1 MKDEMTIVLHLYEGA
16 LELTVLILI
25 PVIALA
31 TVERKMIDAR
41 HIHIVGTTQKFVV
54 FAESLNHLLQHLFP
68 IHLMPQNLSQR
79 YRVGR
84 IAVELSLIDINA
96 DTEDAA
102 LDALGV
108 DGSLYQRATDLLV
121 IPVHIIRPF
130 QRNAVRIGIKS
141 VLHGERTSLGKEEL
155 LAQRYPLRTHH
166 HTEEEVLAR
175 LTLPGMHA
183 LSPACCLIVSNGN
196 GQRIFIVSIQIL
208 QEGIRGI
215 HFL

>member
-1 MKDEMTIVLHLYEGA
+1 
-16 LELTVLILI
+16 
-25 PVIALA
+25 
-31 TVERKMIDAR
+31 MIEAR

-79 YRVGR
+79 YRIGR
-84 IAVELSLIDINA
+84 IAVELCLIDINA

-102 LDALGV
+102 LDALRV
-108 DGSLYQRATDLLV
+108 DDGLYQRATDFLV
-121 IPVHIIRPF
+121 IPVHIIWPF

-141 VLHGERTSLGKEEL
+141 ILHGECTSLGKEEL

-175 LTLPGMHA
+175 LALPGMHA

-196 GQRIFIVSIQIL
+196 GQRIFIVSTQIL

>member
-1 MKDEMTIVLHLYEGA
+1 MKDEMTIVLHLYEST

-25 PVIALA
+25 PMVTLA
-31 TVERKMIDAR
+31 TVERKMIESR
-41 HIHIVGTTQKFVV
+41 YIHIIGTTQKFVV
-54 FAESLNHLLQHLFP
+54 SAESLNHLLQHLFP

-96 DTEDAA
+96 DAEDAA
-102 LDALGV
+102 LDALRV
-108 DGSLYQRATDLLV
+108 DDGLYQRATDLLV
-121 IPVHIIRPF
+121 MPVHIVRPF
-130 QRNAVRIGIKS
+130 QRNAIRIGIKS
-141 VLHGERTSLGKEEL
+141 ILHGERTSLGKEEL
-155 LAQRYPLRTHH
+155 LAQRDPLRTHH

-175 LTLPGMHA
+175 LALPGMHA

-196 GQRIFIVSIQIL
+196 GQRIFIVSTQIL

>member
-1 MKDEMTIVLHLYEGA
+1 MVT
-16 LELTVLILI
+16 
-25 PVIALA
+25 LA
-31 TVERKMIDAR
+31 TVERKMIESR
-41 HIHIVGTTQKFVV
+41 YIHIIGTTQKFVV
-54 FAESLNHLLQHLFP
+54 SAESLNHLLQHLFP

-96 DTEDAA
+96 DAEDTA
-102 LDALGV
+102 LDALRV
-108 DGSLYQRATDLLV
+108 DDGLYQRATDLLV
-121 IPVHIIRPF
+121 MPVHIVRPF

-155 LAQRYPLRTHH
+155 LAQRNPLRTHH

-175 LTLPGMHA
+175 LALPGMHA

-196 GQRIFIVSIQIL
+196 GQRIFIVSTQIL

>member
-1 MKDEMTIVLHLYEGA
+1 MKDEMTIVLHLNEST

-25 PVIALA
+25 PMVTLA
-31 TVERKMIDAR
+31 TVERKMIESR
-41 HIHIVGTTQKFVV
+41 HIHIIGTTQKFVV

-96 DTEDAA
+96 DAEDTA

-108 DGSLYQRATDLLV
+108 DDGLYQRATDFLV
-121 IPVHIIRPF
+121 MPVHIVRPF

-175 LTLPGMHA
+175 LALPGMHA

-196 GQRIFIVSIQIL
+196 G
-208 QEGIRGI
+208 
-215 HFL
+215 

>member
-1 MKDEMTIVLHLYEGA
+1 
-16 LELTVLILI
+16 
-25 PVIALA
+25 
-31 TVERKMIDAR
+31 
-41 HIHIVGTTQKFVV
+41 
-54 FAESLNHLLQHLFP
+54 
-68 IHLMPQNLSQR
+68 MPQNLSQR

-84 IAVELSLIDINA
+84 IAVELCLIDINA
-96 DTEDAA
+96 DAEDAA
-102 LDALGV
+102 LDALRV
-108 DGSLYQRATDLLV
+108 DDGLYQRATNLLV
-121 IPVHIIRPF
+121 MPVHIVRPF

-141 VLHGERTSLGKEEL
+141 ILHGERTSLGKEEL
-155 LAQRYPLRTHH
+155 LAQRNPLRTHH

-183 LSPACCLIVSNGN
+183 LSPARCLIVSNGN

>member
-1 MKDEMTIVLHLYEGA
+1 MVT
-16 LELTVLILI
+16 
-25 PVIALA
+25 LA
-31 TVERKMIDAR
+31 TVERKMIESR
-41 HIHIVGTTQKFVV
+41 HIHIIGTTQKFVV
-54 FAESLNHLLQHLFP
+54 SAESLNHLLQHLFP

-96 DTEDAA
+96 DAEDAA

-108 DGSLYQRATDLLV
+108 DDGLYQRATDLLV
-121 IPVHIIRPF
+121 MPVHIVRPF
-130 QRNAVRIGIKS
+130 QRNAIRIGIKS
-141 VLHGERTSLGKEEL
+141 ILHGERTSLGKEEL
-155 LAQRYPLRTHH
+155 LAQRNPLRTHH

-175 LTLPGMHA
+175 LALPGMHA

-196 GQRIFIVSIQIL
+196 GQRIFIVSTQIL